1 MFRIHHTFDAK
12 PQTQDVR
19 QSVALGTGD
28 GIARFRGNINA

>member
-1 MFRIHHTFDAK
+1 MFRIHHTFDMK
-12 PQTQDVR
+12 PWAQDVR

>member
-28 GIARFRGNINA
+28 GAGQLMGNINA